1 MTEPQPADL
10 TPAGHGRHRASRE
23 RQPTA
28 APKAGRNLPV
38 AIAVGCGLGALVL
51 ASLLIYRPVFAVVA
65 ATAVVLSIIEMVRAV
80 RPLEA
85 RPPLVPLLAGG
96 VGMIALA
103 WFAGASMLAV
113 GFVLTII
120 AVMLW
125 RLGDGPVGYQR
136 DVTSAALITAYI
148 PLMAGFCVLLLVPA
162 DGALRVITFMATV
175 VCSDTGAYATGV
187 LFGRHK
193 MAPLASPGKTWE
205 GLAGSLL
212 ACSIAGSLFMHFFF
226 GRPWWYGIAFGLAIA
241 VAATLGDLAE
251 SMLKR
256 DLGIKD
262 MGSLLPGHGGFMDR
276 LDSVLVAAPVAYVLL
291 ASLAPPH

>member
-1 MTEPQPADL
+1 MTAD
-10 TPAGHGRHRASRE
+10 PEAAGRGRHRASRE
-23 RQPTA
+23 RQPS

-51 ASLLIYRPVFAVVA
+51 ASLLIYRPVFAIVVA
-65 ATAVVLSIIEMVRAV
+65 VAVVLATVEMVRAV

-85 RPPLVPLLAGG
+85 RPPLVPLIAGG
-96 VGMIALA
+96 VGMTALG

-136 DVTSAALITAYI
+136 DVTSAALIAAYV
-148 PLMAGFCVLLLVPA
+148 PLMAGFTVLLLVPD
-162 DGALRVITFMATV
+162 DGQLRVIAFMATV
-175 VCSDTGAYATGV
+175 VCSDTAAYAFGV

-205 GLAGSLL
+205 GLSGSLL
-212 ACSIAGSLFMHFFF
+212 VCAIAGALFLRFFF
-226 GRPWWYGIAFGLAIA
+226 DRPWWFGVIYGVAIA
-241 VAATLGDLAE
+241 IAATLGDLAE

-291 ASLAPPH
+291 STFAPPS